1 MAGLEAVLR
10 IVTKEDGSGLAQLKA
25 QIAGIDKQIATFD
38 KLMSAVG
45 KVAKATDPMIA
56 SIAASS
62 RALKEQKA
70 AVTSLAEGLD
80 SVEGSSAAAAGGQ
93 ERLAA
98 SIAATNRV
106 MAVQGV
112 EAARVAEKIVQAQR
126 LAGGG
131 GAREGRGGFWSE
143 MRGLAPFAAPEGAHV
158 WREAL
163 GEGATLD
170 NAMARLR
177 TSNLA
182 TPEDIA
188 KASADYREFSKTHTG
203 VTEAE
208 YLTSFR
214 EALSN
219 APKDEAFHLAGK
231 MATIKLALRNS
242 GVSSTAEDNL
252 ATIRAMDELGFK
264 TEAERDRYL
273 DETTKMRQVF
283 GDQIKMSTYLSA
295 IQNAHAAA
303 YDWSDEF
310 KYRYL
315 PTLLQMSGEQGG
327 TQIATGYSN
336 YVGQHMQQSELRAL
350 ADAGFVSSS
359 DLIRNKVGDVRGVRK
374 GAQLFETDM
383 FMKNIVQWAFDF
395 HQAYMS
401 RKGATEAGFSKLVAR
416 MPRNMGGMIEGIVHG
431 APRFGRDAGLIG
443 NAPGQFAAS
452 DTFGGQNPGAALEAL
467 RELIAQFG
475 AVVAGPAVQ
484 AAAPA
489 MMKLAQA
496 ITTISSA
503 AGQFEKDHPG
513 AGTAVSSAATFG
525 GGAAVLWGLWKMFT
539 GVSKFLGFGGGGAG
553 GAAGGG
559 AAAPA
564 AGGAL
569 GRIIGGV
576 VGAASLPGLIDLVT
590 GDNRTPE
597 AKAIDAAILGKIR
610 SWFYGPGAPMQL
622 PGAMPASPIGA
633 PLGLYRAATLAGR
646 DVHSPATGPYAYY
659 PPQQA
664 VSVTGQAQVDHT
676 VRLDIHVDLSPEL
689 RAKIDQIANDSHE
702 YIVPLLGGGTGQ
714 MDTDAAP
721 HRRGGIGHF

>member
-126 LAGGG
+126 RAGGG

-158 WREAL
+158 WRETI

-273 DETTKMRQVF
+273 DETTKMRQIF

-431 APRFGRDAGLIG
+431 AARFGRDAGLIG

-513 AGTAVSSAATFG
+513 AGTAASSAATFG
-525 GGAAVLWGLWKMFT
+525 VGAAVLWGLWKMFS
-539 GVSKFLGFGGGGAG
+539 GVGKFLGFGGGASGAA
-553 GAAGGG
+553 AAGGRGILGRLVGGALVGGEEGSLGGPLGLVGGALVG
-559 AAAPA
+559 AAAT
-564 AGGAL
+564 AL
-569 GRIIGGV
+569 FEQKFKEW
-576 VGAASLPGLIDLVT
+576 LL
-590 GDNRTPE
+590 
-597 AKAIDAAILGKIR
+597 
-610 SWFYGPGAPMQL
+610 GPGAPMQL
-622 PGAMPASPIGA
+622 PGATPASPIGA
-633 PLGLYRAATLAGR
+633 VLGPYRPATLAGR
-646 DVHSPATGPYAYY
+646 DPRSPVSGPLAYY
-659 PPQQA
+659 PPRGPQEVNVSGAATIDHEITIRIEPSPLLNAIVDQARQQ
-664 VSVTGQAQVDHT
+664 SETT
-676 VRLDIHVDLSPEL
+676 
-689 RAKIDQIANDSHE
+689 
-702 YIVPLLGGGTGQ
+702 VPLLGGGTGR
-714 MDTDAAP
+714 MDGDSAP
-721 HRRGGIGHF
+721 HRVGGIGRF